1 MRFIILLSLLIAVLI
16 SGCANIKT
24 ETPDKV
30 VVTDQDNVVVEKDV
44 VEEKE
49 EAIVKKVTG
58 TKLVIDKYKYI
69 SGGTDF
75 NTASQ
80 SFVQDPK
87 KGFKVV
93 INSDKQVEA
102 SIMDDKD
109 CLLRNKGQEGYE
121 VIETKQGL
129 DITFENYDVSEEKK
143 NLCIYLKALDVGQ
156 ISSRLIV
163 EELSF

>member
-1 MRFIILLSLLIAVLI
+1 MRFIITFLFLTVVLV
-16 SGCANIKT
+16 SGCTNIKT
-24 ETPDKV
+24 ETTDNV
-30 VVTDQDNVVVEKDV
+30 VVTDKDDVVVGKDV

-49 EAIVKKVTG
+49 EAMVKKVTG

-69 SGGTDF
+69 SGGSDF

-80 SFVQDPK
+80 SFVQESK

-109 CLLRNKGQEGYE
+109 CLRRNKGEEDYE

-129 DITFENYDVSEEKK
+129 DITFENDEISEEKK
-143 NLCIYLKALDVGQ
+143 SLCVYLKALDVGQ
-156 ISSRLIV
+156 ISSHLV
-163 EELSF
+163 LEELSF